1 METDAEKPAQPRAHL
16 YYFDY
21 LRVFGVLCVI
31 FMHTAGG
38 PLRSDVGSPGW
49 QMTDLCTSL
58 AFTAVPLFLMMS
70 GYLAMTSPKT
80 GDYGYVLKRRLP
92 RLVCT
97 LTVWTILAAVW
108 LGYKDGPAAVG
119 ALLLSTLQ
127 EPVMVHFWYM
137 YTLIALTMI
146 SPFLYYGLNNLDSRG
161 VAVVAAV
168 VALVLIQTNISAV
181 LGKEWQVDILVQL
194 RLFGGSLPAYVLGW
208 LLGRLKKKLPNAALI
223 AAAAADLALIAFATA
238 RYSAAA
244 GRYNAMFQSQSGG
257 LTVLLAACI
266 FLLFKQNC
274 NGDGALRRAL
284 APLAE
289 LSLGV
294 YLCHNILLSILDHS
308 GVMGTRFLF
317 TCGKA
322 AAVAVCAAVL
332 MKTLASVKPLCY
344 CCTGLRFDE
353 ACRTCNWQHT
363 FRRAVRRSHEPA
375 A

>member
-1 METDAEKPAQPRAHL
+1 MCSRVSSDNASGGHGGLPTRKKKGLAAAARRVTGRLRRLLGHEGADNAVEAKDAVAHFLTAMVGVTARLYPA
-16 YYFDY
+16 
-21 LRVFGVLCVI
+21 
-31 FMHTAGG
+31 
-38 PLRSDVGSPGW
+38 W
-49 QMTDLCTSL
+49 QKLLNDSL
-58 AFTAVPLFLMMS
+58 AECELSFDERRNLFEMH
-70 GYLAMTSPKT
+70 PVD
-80 GDYGYVLKRRLP
+80 DY
-92 RLVCT
+92 
-97 LTVWTILAAVW
+97 
-108 LGYKDGPAAVG
+108 
-119 ALLLSTLQ
+119 
-127 EPVMVHFWYM
+127 F
-137 YTLIALTMI
+137 
-146 SPFLYYGLNNLDSRG
+146 F
-161 VAVVAAV
+161 AAV
-168 VALVLIQTNISAV
+168 VALVPIQTNISAV

-194 RLFGGSLPAYVLGW
+194 RLFGGSLSAYVLGW
-208 LLGRLKKKLPNAALI
+208 LLGRLKRRLPNAALI

-257 LTVLLAACI
+257 LTVLLAACV

-308 GVMGTRFLF
+308 GVVGTRFLF

-332 MKTLASVKPLCY
+332 MKTLASVRPLCY
-344 CCTGLRFDE
+344 CCTGLCFDE

-363 FRRAVRRSHEPA
+363 FRRAVRRSRDPA